1 MGSLFAGGGA
11 GDRDYKQV
19 VRDAIDSIGE
29 DVSLKIDTKDI
40 NTIYLHE
47 ATKCLRRSFYDRM
60 DPLDTAQTQFNKV
73 LGGLFRK
80 MKSNA
85 TTGKYDMDGGLVLKG
100 EADMIKDDVILIFR
114 SVDKFP
120 ENPMPVDM
128 LYLNAC
134 MWLFE
139 KIEGVIV
146 YITPDGKEDSFVANR
161 NQKMFEEVIR
171 RTKVLHDLLE
181 KNKADPKAKPPIIEP
196 SLDCL
201 DCQYYER
208 CYIKKKTGK
217 TITISSLFG
226 KFGKEDT
233 I

>member
-1 MGSLFAGGGA
+1 MGRSDA

-29 DVSLKIDTKDI
+29 DVSFKIDTKDI
-40 NTIYLHE
+40 NTVYLYE
-47 ATKCLRRSFYDRM
+47 ATKCLRRSFYDRT
-60 DPLDTAQTQFNKV
+60 DPLETERTQFNKV

-80 MKSNA
+80 MKSHSSIA
-85 TTGKYDMDGGLVLKG
+85 KYDMKSGLTLKG
-100 EADMIKDDVILIFR
+100 QADMIKDGVILIFR
-114 SVDKFP
+114 SIAKFP
-120 ENPMPVDM
+120 DNPIPADM
-128 LYLNAC
+128 LYVNAC
-134 MWLFE
+134 MWMFN

-161 NQKMFEEVIR
+161 NQKMFEEVVR
-171 RTKVLHDLLE
+171 RTKIFHDLLE
-181 KNKADPKAKPPIIEP
+181 KNNADPKAKPPIIEP
-196 SLDCL
+196 SLDCV

-208 CYIKKKTGK
+208 CYIRKKTGK
-217 TITISSLFG
+217 TVTISSLFG

>member
-1 MGSLFAGGGA
+1 MGGSDA

-40 NTIYLHE
+40 NTIYLYE
-47 ATKCLRRSFYDRM
+47 ATKCLRRSFYDRI
-60 DPLDTAQTQFNKV
+60 DPLETEHTQFNKV

-80 MKSNA
+80 MKSQSS
-85 TTGKYDMDGGLVLKG
+85 TGKYDMTGGLTLKG
-100 EADMIKDDVILIFR
+100 QVDMIKDDVVMIFR
-114 SVDKFP
+114 SIDKFP
-120 ENPMPVDM
+120 ENPMPVDI
-128 LYLNAC
+128 LYVNAC
-134 MWLFE
+134 MWMFE

-146 YITPDGKEDSFVANR
+146 YITPDGKEESFVTNR

-171 RTKVLHDLLE
+171 RTKVYHDLL
-181 KNKADPKAKPPIIEP
+181 KRKDSDPKAKPPIIEP

-201 DCQYYER
+201 SCQYYER
-208 CYIKKKTGK
+208 CYIRKKEGK
-217 TITISSLFG
+217 TITLSSLFG

-233 I
+233 V

>member
-1 MGSLFAGGGA
+1 MGRSDA

-29 DVSLKIDTKDI
+29 DISFKIDTKDI
-40 NTIYLHE
+40 NTIYLYE
-47 ATKCLRRSFYDRM
+47 ATKCLRRSFYDRT
-60 DPLDTAQTQFNKV
+60 DLLETEHTQFNKI

-80 MKSNA
+80 IKSQS
-85 TTGKYDMDGGLVLKG
+85 TVGEYDMTGGLTLKG
-100 EADMIKDDVILIFR
+100 QADMIKDDVVLIFR
-114 SVDKFP
+114 SIAKFP
-120 ENPMPVDM
+120 ENPIPADM
-128 LYLNAC
+128 LYINAC
-134 MWLFE
+134 MWMFDQ
-139 KIEGVIV
+139 IEGVIV
-146 YITPDGKEDSFVANR
+146 YITPDGKEESFVTNR

-171 RTKVLHDLLE
+171 RTKIFHDLLE
-181 KNKADPKAKPPIIEP
+181 KNNADPKAKPPIIEP